1 MKKYEQQQESL
12 QTMYNSQKQRL
23 EELISFYRDD
33 PKLEKLLKILEDRN
47 LEEFEDVS
55 EDPQNEANDDES
67 QIPSKPIALR

>member
-1 MKKYEQQQESL
+1 
-12 QTMYNSQKQRL
+12 L

-67 QIPSKPIALR
+67 